1 MRTWR
6 LLLCLALICDNG
18 LAEKAPRVV
27 FEPIYA
33 PGARPGPTAEL
44 AVLESSEAL
53 ARYNVGG
60 SSDAQHPANDP
71 RFHPAPRVMIT
82 LQKLL
87 PRTKAAAAPLQAHAR
102 SRGYWP
108 VRACYEPGLRRKQT
122 LSGAT
127 RLRITLGARGSVL
140 GARRL
145 GGDLSDDEVQKCLTR
160 ALRNLR
166 FPAPGRKVDADWEI
180 ALYPGDAQVPPPPVS
195 AEDAQAKLPAR
206 AAALESSLK
215 PLQPELARCLTDARA
230 KDRALWGRLAV
241 ELTLTASGDVSR
253 VAEVESR
260 FPHGLATAC
269 VERRLAVTRF
279 PAPAAAGA
287 KIVVALRLEPEL
299 LQPPPAPP
307 APPPGVGASPELP
320 P

>member
-1 MRTWR
+1 MSLGR
-6 LLLCLALICDNG
+6 LLLFLALISDSAFCQQ
-18 LAEKAPRVV
+18 AAKVT

-33 PGARPGPTAEL
+33 PGARPGPTAE
-44 AVLESSEAL
+44 AAALESTETL

-60 SSDAQHPANDP
+60 SSDPQHPANDP
-71 RFHPAPRVMIT
+71 RFHPAPRVVIT

-108 VRACYEPGLRRKQT
+108 VRSCYELGLRRKQT
-122 LSGAT
+122 LGGAT
-127 RLRITLGARGSVL
+127 RLRTTLGARGSVL

-145 GGDLSDDEVQKCLTR
+145 GGDLADDEVQKCLTR
-160 ALRNLR
+160 ALRSLR

-180 ALYPGDAQVPPPPVS
+180 ALYPGDVEVPPLAVS
-195 AEDAQAKLPAR
+195 TEAAQAKLPAT
-206 AAALESSLK
+206 AGALESSLK

-230 KDRALWGRLAV
+230 KDSALWGRLAV
-241 ELTLTASGDVSR
+241 ELTLTASGGVSR

-279 PAPAAAGA
+279 PAPKTAGA

-307 APPPGVGASPELP
+307 APPP
-320 P
+320 